1 MKSVIFFNSINISAP
16 GREIFRRLG
25 YRKGITRIG
34 EDQKE
39 IIEDYIEYALS
50 LIHLRGAGRRISIK
64 EKSFSNIV
72 LSNGITFKSKGL
84 SKMIGDCKE
93 IILMGATAG
102 DDVIESI
109 RGDTEA
115 NQLTRGV
122 VLDAVASEMVDASL
136 DWIVDYFNRD
146 LRRENKRLTKSRF
159 SAGYGDFILEN
170 QKVIYDTLQLERIGV
185 QINEN
190 YILTPE
196 KSVTAVAGIQSRFSD
211 TGREL
216 ESG

>member
-1 MKSVIFFNSINISAP
+1 MKAAILFDSINISVP
-16 GREIFRRLG
+16 RREIFRRLG
-25 YRKGITRIG
+25 YREGITRIG

-50 LIHLRGAGRRISIK
+50 LIHLSGAGRRISIK

-72 LSNGITFKSKGL
+72 LSNGIVFESKGL
-84 SKMIGDCKE
+84 SKMIGDCEE

-102 DDVIESI
+102 NDVMKSI
-109 RGDTEA
+109 GEDTEA

-122 VLDAVASEMVDASL
+122 ILDAVASEMVDASL

-146 LRRENKRLTKSRF
+146 LRRENKQLTKRRF

-170 QKVIYDTLQLERIGV
+170 QKIIYDTLQLERIGI

-190 YILTPE
+190 YILIPE
-196 KSVTAVAGIQSRFSD
+196 KSVTAIAGIQGRFSNM
-211 TGREL
+211 
-216 ESG
+216 

>member
-1 MKSVIFFNSINISAP
+1 MP

-39 IIEDYIEYALS
+39 VIEDYIEYALS

-64 EKSFSNIV
+64 EKRFSNIV
-72 LSNGITFKSKGL
+72 LSNSIVFESKDL
-84 SKMIGDCKE
+84 SKMIGDCEE

-136 DWIVDYFNRD
+136 DWIVDYFNHD
-146 LRRENKRLTKSRF
+146 LRRENKQLTKRRF

-170 QKVIYDTLQLERIGV
+170 QKVIYDTLQLGRIGV

-190 YILTPE
+190 YILIPE
-196 KSVTAVAGIQSRFSD
+196 NP
-211 TGREL
+211 
-216 ESG
+216 

>member
-84 SKMIGDCKE
+84 SKMIGDCEE

-109 RGDTEA
+109 RGDTKA

>member
-25 YRKGITRIG
+25 YRTGITRIG

-84 SKMIGDCKE
+84 SKMIGDCEE

-109 RGDTEA
+109 RGDTKA

>member
-1 MKSVIFFNSINISAP
+1 MKSVVFFDSINISVP
-16 GREIFRRLG
+16 GKEIFRRLG

-34 EDQKE
+34 KGQKE
-39 IIEDYIEYALS
+39 VIEGYIEYALS

-72 LSNGITFKSKGL
+72 LSNGIVFESENL
-84 SKMIGDCKE
+84 SKMIGDCEE

-109 RGDTEA
+109 REDTEA

-136 DWIVDYFNRD
+136 DWIVDYFNRE
-146 LRRENKRLTKSRF
+146 LRRENKRLTKNRF

-170 QKVIYDTLQLERIGV
+170 QKKIYDILEFEHIGV
-185 QINEN
+185 KINEN
-190 YILTPE
+190 YILMPE
-196 KSVTAVAGIQSRFSD
+196 KSVTAVAGIQSQYS
-211 TGREL
+211 GVKRES
-216 ESG
+216 ESE

>member
-1 MKSVIFFNSINISAP
+1 MKSVIFFNSINISVP
-16 GREIFRRLG
+16 TREIFRRLG

-34 EDQKE
+34 KSQKE
-39 IIEDYIEYALS
+39 VIEGYIEYALS

-64 EKSFSNIV
+64 EKSSSNIV
-72 LSNGITFKSKGL
+72 LSNGVVFESKGL
-84 SKMIGDCKE
+84 SKMIGYCEE

-109 RGDTEA
+109 REDTEA

-136 DWIVDYFNRD
+136 DWIVDYFNRE

-159 SAGYGDFILEN
+159 SAGYGDFTLEN
-170 QKVIYDTLQLERIGV
+170 QKKICDILEFERIGV
-185 QINEN
+185 KINEN
-190 YILTPE
+190 YILMPE
-196 KSVTAVAGIQSRFSD
+196 KSVTAVAGIQSQYS
-211 TGREL
+211 GAKRES
-216 ESG
+216 ESE

>member
-1 MKSVIFFNSINISAP
+1 MKSVVFFDSINISVP

-34 EDQKE
+34 KDQKE
-39 IIEDYIEYALS
+39 VIEGYIEYALS

-72 LSNGITFKSKGL
+72 LSNSVVFESKNL
-84 SKMIGDCKE
+84 SKMIGDCEE

-102 DDVIESI
+102 EDVIESI
-109 RGDTEA
+109 REDAEA

-136 DWIVDYFNRD
+136 DWIVDYFNRE

-170 QKVIYDTLQLERIGV
+170 QKKIYDVLEFERIGV
-185 QINEN
+185 KINEN
-190 YILTPE
+190 YILMPE

-211 TGREL
+211 AKR
-216 ESG
+216 ESGSE

>member
-1 MKSVIFFNSINISAP
+1 MKSVIFFDSINISVP

-25 YRKGITRIG
+25 YQKGITRIG

-39 IIEDYIEYALS
+39 LIEDYIEYALS

-72 LSNGITFKSKGL
+72 LSNGIAFKSKGL
-84 SKMIGDCKE
+84 SKMIGDCEE

-115 NQLTRGV
+115 NQLARGV

-146 LRRENKRLTKSRF
+146 LRRENKRLTKNRF

-170 QKVIYDTLQLERIGV
+170 QKVIYDILQLERIGI

-211 TGREL
+211 TGRES
-216 ESG
+216 ESE

>member
-84 SKMIGDCKE
+84 SKMIGDCEE

-109 RGDTEA
+109 RGDTKA

-216 ESG
+216 QSG

>member
-1 MKSVIFFNSINISAP
+1 MKSAIFFDSINISVP
-16 GREIFRRLG
+16 RREIFRRLG

-50 LIHLRGAGRRISIK
+50 LIHLKGAGRRIFIK
-64 EKSFSNIV
+64 KKSFSNIV
-72 LSNGITFKSKGL
+72 LSNGIVFESKGL
-84 SKMIGDCKE
+84 SKMIEDCEE

-102 DDVIESI
+102 DDVMKSI
-109 RGDTEA
+109 GEDTEA

-122 VLDAVASEMVDASL
+122 ILDAVASEMVDASL

-146 LRRENKRLTKSRF
+146 LRRENKQLTKRRF

-170 QKVIYDTLQLERIGV
+170 QKIIYDTLQLERIGI

-190 YILTPE
+190 YILIPE
-196 KSVTAVAGIQSRFSD
+196 KSVTAVAGIQ
-211 TGREL
+211 GR
-216 ESG
+216 SSNM

>member
-1 MKSVIFFNSINISAP
+1 MKSVIFFNSINIP
-16 GREIFRRLG
+16 VPRREIFRRLG

-34 EDQKE
+34 KGQKE
-39 IIEDYIEYALS
+39 VIEDYIEYALS

-64 EKSFSNIV
+64 EKSSSNIV
-72 LSNGITFKSKGL
+72 LSNGVVFESKGL
-84 SKMIGDCKE
+84 SKMIGDCEE

-109 RGDTEA
+109 REDTEA

-136 DWIVDYFNRD
+136 DWIVDYFNRE

-159 SAGYGDFILEN
+159 SAGYGDFTLEN
-170 QKVIYDTLQLERIGV
+170 QKKIYDILEFERIGV
-185 QINEN
+185 KINEN
-190 YILTPE
+190 YILMPE
-196 KSVTAVAGIQSRFSD
+196 KSVTAVAGIQSQYSD
-211 TGREL
+211 AKRES
-216 ESG
+216 ESE

>member
-1 MKSVIFFNSINISAP
+1 MKSVVFFDSINISVP

-34 EDQKE
+34 KDQKDV
-39 IIEDYIEYALS
+39 IEGYIEYALS

-72 LSNGITFKSKGL
+72 LSNGVVFESKNL
-84 SKMIGDCKE
+84 SKMIGDCEE
-93 IILMGATAG
+93 IIVMGATAG

-109 RGDTEA
+109 REDTEA

-136 DWIVDYFNRD
+136 DWIVDYFNRE
-146 LRRENKRLTKSRF
+146 LRRENKRLTKNRF

-170 QKVIYDTLQLERIGV
+170 QKKIYDILEFEHIGV
-185 QINEN
+185 KINEN
-190 YILTPE
+190 YILMPE
-196 KSVTAVAGIQSRFSD
+196 KSVTAVAGIQSQYS
-211 TGREL
+211 GAKRES
-216 ESG
+216 ESE